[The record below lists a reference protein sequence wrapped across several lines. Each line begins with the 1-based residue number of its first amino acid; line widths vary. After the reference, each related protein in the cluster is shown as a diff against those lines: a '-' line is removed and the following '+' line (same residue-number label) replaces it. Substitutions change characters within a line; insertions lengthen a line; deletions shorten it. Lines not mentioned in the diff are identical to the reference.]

1 MEMLIEKVTDFY
13 LNPQNYMSYDQLVSS
28 VTIGLRDPSTM
39 GVGDMT
45 MNRTILQQMFIL
57 VVKGANVHPSLQMY
71 DIPVVDS
78 MLSQYGKTEA
88 EFRADWAKKH
98 GHRI

>member
-1 MEMLIEKVTDFY
+1 MEMLKEKVMDFY

-39 GVGDMT
+39 DVGDMT
-45 MNRTILQQMFIL
+45 TNRTILQQMFIF
-57 VVKGANVHPSLQMY
+57 VIKGEKVHPLLQTCE
-71 DIPVVDS
+71 IPVVDS

-88 EFRADWAKKH
+88 KFRADWAKKH